1 MLTVGYNAY
10 RGQAG
15 PGGLGEK
22 KMNNASCWIEGF
34 AGRRQRAAA
43 TASQNGFSLIEVIVV
58 IAIIGILSAIALP
71 AIMKWLP
78 NIHLQSVARNLYSD
92 IQLAKMQAIKTNTDV
107 VMTFTPAAACPGGSY
122 RFVDG
127 KGNVVA
133 SGTMTQTDKNLCLT
147 DPPAPAPA
155 PAATA
160 FAAGEGFNPRGLPIK
175 GGNSQSVVLTHAKSS
190 SIFMVTLTISG
201 GVTIQRY

>member
-1 MLTVGYNAY
+1 
-10 RGQAG
+10 
-15 PGGLGEK
+15 
-22 KMNNASCWIEGF
+22 MNNGSCWIEGF

-43 TASQNGFSLIEVIVV
+43 HVSESGFSLMEIIIV

-78 NIHLQSVARNLYSD
+78 NINLQSVARNLYSD
-92 IQLAKMQAIKTNTDV
+92 IQLAKMQAIKTNTNV
-107 VMTFTPAAACPGGSY
+107 VLTFTPAASCPGGSY
-122 RFVDG
+122 SFVDG

-133 SGTMTQTDKNLCLT
+133 GGTMAQSDKNLCLT

-160 FAAGEGFNPRGLPIK
+160 FDAGEGFTPQGLPIN
-175 GGNSQSVVLTHAKSS
+175 GGGKSVVLTHAKSS
-190 SIFMVTLTISG
+190 SIFMVTQAVSG